1 MKRFFEIEDVLL
13 KQQEE
18 ILENIQE
25 AQKVQKEYHNKNI
38 IHNKLKIVDK
48 VLVAKSF
55 LKNVFFAKLKERF
68 MGPYKFVIF

>member
-1 MKRFFEIEDVLL
+1 MKRSFEIEDVLL

-18 ILENIQE
+18 ALENIQE
-25 AQKVQKEYHNKNI
+25 AQKAQKEYYDKNVK
-38 IHNKLKIVDK
+38 HNKLKIGDK